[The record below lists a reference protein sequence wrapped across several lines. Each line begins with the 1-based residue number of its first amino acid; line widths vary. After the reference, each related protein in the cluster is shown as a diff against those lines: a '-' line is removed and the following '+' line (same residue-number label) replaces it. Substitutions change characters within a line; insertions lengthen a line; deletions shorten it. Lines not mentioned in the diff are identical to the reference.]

1 MSKKKTVTFVVVL
14 LIISNILTFGLTNMV
29 TIKTKDKV
37 TVPRKE
43 YEELSAAYEKYA
55 KALNLEAYVKEN
67 YLREVSEEQ
76 IFEGQ
81 LKGIFQALE
90 DPYSV
95 YMTQDEFKDFTEH
108 TKGVYGGIGVIV
120 TPGDDNLITV
130 VAPIEGTPG
139 ERAGLKTGDKIIKV
153 EGQEFTADNM
163 DKAVKIMKGKPKTEV
178 SITVLRKDKE
188 GKNEYI
194 DMNIMREEIR
204 LITVK
209 SSLIDEDIGY
219 IRITS
224 FDELTYKD
232 FAKEMDSLM
241 KKNISGLII
250 DLRYNP
256 GGLLDVCVDITDE
269 FLDEGVIVYTETR
282 NGERYYE
289 KSTKKFTDIPLVVLV
304 NEGSASASEIFAGAI
319 KDRERGL
326 LIGNTTFGKGVVQQI
341 KRMSDGSGFKLTTS
355 EYFTPNGTNIHGI
368 GIEPDI
374 IVDLPE
380 DVEEIGIDNLE
391 QDTQLQ
397 RAISE
402 VKKIIM
408 K

>member
-130 VAPIEGTPG
+130 V
-139 ERAGLKTGDKIIKV
+139 
-153 EGQEFTADNM
+153 
-163 DKAVKIMKGKPKTEV
+163 
-178 SITVLRKDKE
+178 
-188 GKNEYI
+188 
-194 DMNIMREEIR
+194 
-204 LITVK
+204 
-209 SSLIDEDIGY
+209 
-219 IRITS
+219 
-224 FDELTYKD
+224 
-232 FAKEMDSLM
+232 
-241 KKNISGLII
+241 
-250 DLRYNP
+250 
-256 GGLLDVCVDITDE
+256 
-269 FLDEGVIVYTETR
+269 
-282 NGERYYE
+282 
-289 KSTKKFTDIPLVVLV
+289 
-304 NEGSASASEIFAGAI
+304 
-319 KDRERGL
+319 
-326 LIGNTTFGKGVVQQI
+326 
-341 KRMSDGSGFKLTTS
+341 
-355 EYFTPNGTNIHGI
+355 
-368 GIEPDI
+368 
-374 IVDLPE
+374 
-380 DVEEIGIDNLE
+380 
-391 QDTQLQ
+391 
-397 RAISE
+397 
-402 VKKIIM
+402 
-408 K
+408 

>member
-1 MSKKKTVTFVVVL
+1 MSKKKTITFVVVL
-14 LIISNILTFGLTNMV
+14 LIISNILTFGLTNML

-37 TVPRKE
+37 TIPRKE

-55 KALNLEAYVKEN
+55 KAVNLEAYVKEN
-67 YLREVSEEQ
+67 YLREVDEEQ

-153 EGQEFTADNM
+153 DGQEFTADNM

-178 SITVLRKDKE
+178 NITVLRKDKE

-209 SSLIDEDIGY
+209 SSLIDGDIGY

-224 FDELTYKD
+224 FDELTNKD
-232 FAKEMDSLM
+232 FAKEMNSLM
-241 KKNISGLII
+241 GKNISGLII

-282 NGERYYE
+282 SGERYYE

-374 IVDLPE
+374 VVDLPE

-402 VKKIIM
+402 VKKII
-408 K
+408 KK

>member
-1 MSKKKTVTFVVVL
+1 MSKKKTITFVVIL
-14 LIISNILTFGLTNMV
+14 LIISNILTFGITNMV
-29 TIKTKDKV
+29 AIKTKDKV
-37 TVPRKE
+37 TISRKE
-43 YEELSAAYEKYA
+43 YEELSTAYEKYA

-67 YLREVSEEQ
+67 YLREVSDEQ
-76 IFEGQ
+76 LFEGQ
-81 LKGIFQALE
+81 LKGLFQGLE

-95 YMTQDEFKDFTEH
+95 YMTKDEFKDFTEH

-120 TPGDDNLITV
+120 TPGEDNLITV

-139 ERAGLKTGDKIIKV
+139 EKAGLKTGDKIIKV
-153 EGQEFTADNM
+153 EDQEFTADNM
-163 DKAVKIMKGKPKTEV
+163 DKAVKLMKGKPKTEV
-178 SITVLRKDKE
+178 NITVLRKDKE
-188 GKNEYI
+188 GKNQYI

-232 FAKEMDSLM
+232 FKKEMDSLT
-241 KKNISGLII
+241 KQNISGLIL

-282 NGERYYE
+282 KGERYYE
-289 KSTKKFTDIPLVVLV
+289 NSTKKHTDIPLVVLV

-319 KDRERGL
+319 KDRDRGI
-326 LIGNTTFGKGVVQQI
+326 LIGNKTFGKGVVQRI
-341 KRMSDGSGFKLTTS
+341 KQMSDGSGFKLTTS

-374 IVDLPE
+374 VVDLPE
-380 DVEEIGIDNLE
+380 DVEEIGVDNLE
-391 QDTQLQ
+391 EDTQLKS
-397 RAISE
+397 AINE
-402 VKKIIM
+402 MKKII
-408 K
+408 KK